1 MLDRI
6 LLIRFSLDRRGSRPR
21 RPEYGNIF
29 TKYNFK
35 TNDHKTIHITLT
47 EDNFGNANVASLSM
61 ASTRRKIIWLP

>member
-6 LLIRFSLDRRGSRPR
+6 LLIRFSLDRRGS

-61 ASTRRKIIWLP
+61 ASTRKKIIWLP